1 MAEVTTQSL
10 LKTRLVAIGDV
21 QCEGRRGITAMRN
34 PRTLSTWCSRIA
46 ASTPTSR
53 GRRCGRRGE
62 PGPFFNAHEGYR
74 VSHPVPGGDA
84 SLDLVVSEPILDEL
98 SPRSLLRE
106 TGGVAFRPQRLRIDP
121 RAQAL
126 AALLRHSL
134 RTNIA
139 EPLEAESLAL
149 TLARRALGPRTAH
162 TPAASAVRQRLVNRT
177 KLVLATDLTRRWTL
191 AEIAAEVGHSPVY
204 LTQVF
209 QQVEGVPLYRY
220 QMQLRLARSLDLLS
234 QYDDLTSLSL
244 DLGFYSHSHF
254 STAFKQTY
262 GRSPWR
268 SGWPHFTDSPGSIAK
283 DLEATVLPRVLYC
296 VRSSANVISGGRH
309 EGTHLCGM

>member
-1 MAEVTTQSL
+1 MAEVTAQSL
-10 LKTRLVAIGDV
+10 LKTRLVAIRDV
-21 QCEGRRGITAMRN
+21 RCEGRCRHQSDEESTTATHMVFPYRGIYVRHLGGDDAVAEAN
-34 PRTLSTWCSRIA
+34 QVL
-46 ASTPTSR
+46 
-53 GRRCGRRGE
+53 
-62 PGPFFNAHEGYR
+62 FFNAHEGYR

-84 SLDLVVSEPILDEL
+84 TLDLVVSEPILDEL

-106 TGGVAFRPQRLRIDP
+106 TGGFAFRPQRLRIDP

-177 KLVLATDLTRRWTL
+177 KMVFATDLTRRWTL

-204 LTQVF
+204 LTQIF

-254 STAFKQTY
+254 STAFKQAY
-262 GRSPWR
+262 GRSP
-268 SGWPHFTDSPGSIAK
+268 
-283 DLEATVLPRVLYC
+283 
-296 VRSSANVISGGRH
+296 SAFRLAALH
-309 EGTHLCGM
+309 R

>member
-1 MAEVTTQSL
+1 MAEVTAQSL
-10 LKTRLVAIGDV
+10 LKTRLVAIRDV
-21 QCEGRRGITAMRN
+21 QCEGRCRHHSDEESTNTIHMVFPYRGIFVRHLGGDDAVAEAN
-34 PRTLSTWCSRIA
+34 QVL
-46 ASTPTSR
+46 
-53 GRRCGRRGE
+53 
-62 PGPFFNAHEGYR
+62 FFNAHEGYR

-106 TGGVAFRPQRLRIDP
+106 IGGVAFRPQRLRIDP

-177 KLVLATDLTRRWTL
+177 KLVLASDLTRRWTL
-191 AEIAAEVGHSPVY
+191 AEIGAEVGHSPVY
-204 LTQVF
+204 LTQIF

-254 STAFKQTY
+254 STAFKQAY
-262 GRSPWR
+262 GRSP
-268 SGWPHFTDSPGSIAK
+268 
-283 DLEATVLPRVLYC
+283 
-296 VRSSANVISGGRH
+296 SAFRLAALH
-309 EGTHLCGM
+309 R

>member
-1 MAEVTTQSL
+1 MAEVTVQSL
-10 LKTRLVAIGDV
+10 LKTRLVAIRDV
-21 QCEGRRGITAMRN
+21 QCEGRCRHRSDEESTNTIHMVFPYRGIYVRHLGGDDAVAEAN
-34 PRTLSTWCSRIA
+34 QVL
-46 ASTPTSR
+46 
-53 GRRCGRRGE
+53 
-62 PGPFFNAHEGYR
+62 FFNAHEGYR

-106 TGGVAFRPQRLRIDP
+106 IGGVAFRPQRLRIDP

-162 TPAASAVRQRLVNRT
+162 TPAASAVRQRIVNRT
-177 KLVLATDLTRRWTL
+177 KMVFATDLTRRWTL

-204 LTQVF
+204 LTQIF

-254 STAFKQTY
+254 STAFKQAY
-262 GRSPWR
+262 GRSP
-268 SGWPHFTDSPGSIAK
+268 
-283 DLEATVLPRVLYC
+283 
-296 VRSSANVISGGRH
+296 SAFRLAALH
-309 EGTHLCGM
+309 R